1 LCIDW
6 TERRPHIA
14 GALGAALTSSFRSS
28 PDRNT
33 AWKRSSAVIVT
44 ASGKH
49 GFRETF
55 GIGMP
60 EETERR

>member
-1 LCIDW
+1 M
-6 TERRPHIA
+6 
-14 GALGAALTSSFRSS
+14 
-28 PDRNT
+28 
-33 AWKRSSAVIVT
+33 KRMTFAVIVT

-60 EETERR
+60 EETGNGMGGR

>member
-1 LCIDW
+1 VHLNGDRSSGRSHRPVYASDCDLGW
-6 TERRPHIA
+6 TERM
-14 GALGAALTSSFRSS
+14 
-28 PDRNT
+28 
-33 AWKRSSAVIVT
+33 KRSSAVIVT

>member
-1 LCIDW
+1 
-6 TERRPHIA
+6 
-14 GALGAALTSSFRSS
+14 
-28 PDRNT
+28 
-33 AWKRSSAVIVT
+33 VIVT

-60 EETERR
+60 EQTGKGSRGR